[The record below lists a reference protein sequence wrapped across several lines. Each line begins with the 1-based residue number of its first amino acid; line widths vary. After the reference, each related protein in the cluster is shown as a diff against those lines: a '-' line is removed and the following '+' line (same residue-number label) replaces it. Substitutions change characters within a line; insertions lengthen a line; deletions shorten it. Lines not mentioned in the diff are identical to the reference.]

1 MELISDANAGLSL
14 NSKKIRRLSKK
25 TISKIKISSANRRI
39 QEAGE
44 AQVKLA
50 NKKLVY
56 VSSYG
61 ARLSASE
68 AVRFLATQSSESGRK
83 VVICDTAGMT
93 DKEIKDKPS
102 QNISGLPIVDLDNN
116 ISMMIGLN
124 EASFFTSSNFNSTIN
139 NLLTNFDQVFVC
151 SSKNN
156 ASVGLLAF
164 QEFDFSLVLSAGLR
178 TTQKLA
184 IRKIKENK
192 PIDLLFYD

>member
-1 MELISDANAGLSL
+1 MSFLFPFTTFFISVLYFLTEECKHNTVAPLKFKFLHFKN
-14 NSKKIRRLSKK
+14 N
-25 TISKIKISSANRRI
+25 
-39 QEAGE
+39 
-44 AQVKLA
+44 KL
-50 NKKLVY
+50 LHTV
-56 VSSYG
+56 
-61 ARLSASE
+61 
-68 AVRFLATQSSESGRK
+68 
-83 VVICDTAGMT
+83 
-93 DKEIKDKPS
+93 
-102 QNISGLPIVDLDNN
+102 LPRGNVNVDLDNN